1 MLTGSGMAI
10 GITWCFAAIV
20 QLVLSWKFGG
30 GGRNDARG
38 LAFALICGMLGISF
52 LFDSCLL
59 YTSTSGINKMKIV
72 DEKGKFS
79 YDKNRGLG
87 ICSKTRRIIEGGTNH
102 D

>member
-20 QLVLSWKFGG
+20 QLVLSWKSGG

-52 LFDSCLL
+52 LFDSEAFAFVAAVTAASQLL
-59 YTSTSGINKMKIV
+59 AAVI
-72 DEKGKFS
+72 
-79 YDKNRGLG
+79 
-87 ICSKTRRIIEGGTNH
+87 RRVT
-102 D
+102 DTKK